1 MLPLLLP
8 LAFLASP
15 NSLPQ
20 DPTVPGLEDVQ
31 IPDGALVD
39 DGDYL
44 ELRFDE
50 TDAGGL
56 TLRQFIKIAQVNT
69 GLNFT
74 VDTTTANVSSQLN
87 ARKILLYGTK
97 RIRKD
102 EFYSFFQIMLKI
114 YGFITVKQ
122 GSGDLAVIVITQESP
137 ANKGMIKANQIF
149 VEPDQVE
156 VFSSQPATFVATVYP
171 LRFADAQ
178 QLGTA
183 LRTSIGGGN
192 NSIDTF
198 TPLPTVNSIL
208 IQGYGPFV
216 AASARMLRILDVEPF
231 KKQPSF
237 TRIQLHQASSED
249 LADLV
254 TELIEDLDSNNA
266 RPTAGRGQDLKSQQA
281 LPTRVLANTRDNSLL
296 VITDPEKLDM
306 IKDLIAQLDTEVE
319 TPELSF
325 RTYQLENIS
334 AKDLQKSL
342 KAFLK
347 EVQQNETRRGGNNQN
362 TTISRNE
369 QPIVLEAQE
378 ETNTLLITASR
389 SKWLELERML
399 VTLDRRQKQVLIETA
414 LIEVSEDFNKEI
426 GFEYASVN
434 YPNSDG
440 SQTGF
445 GFTSM
450 GISTL
455 TDSDGDGTLDTRILD
470 PNRSGF
476 TAGILDGTE
485 YGIPMLLAAAQSRN
499 DANILSVPSILV
511 TNNRGARVESID
523 EIPTSTQSAT
533 QGVGVTTTFD
543 GYQEAGITLSIT
555 PSIAAGRYLRLGVS
569 LEISAF
575 RGTFTPGQTLPPT
588 RITRKLDTTVYL
600 PDGATMWIGGI
611 IRDDMT
617 TNNTGIPLL
626 SDLPVLGWIF
636 GSRSNA
642 NVKTTLFFFCTPR
655 ILDDED
661 FAELADISTVGKA
674 KAANVI
680 GLQRVQR
687 IDPEF
692 EVDVPVDIIL
702 EESVDGSN
710 ELETGQLDLSS
721 FSSPVF
727 DPPSGLLEGG
737 EMRQLGFP
745 DTLPN
750 DELEGVAPAHSDPSE
765 PSARNLP
772 ESGQ

>member
-1 MLPLLLP
+1 P
-8 LAFLASP
+8 
-15 NSLPQ
+15 
-20 DPTVPGLEDVQ
+20 PGAVV
-31 IPDGALVD
+31 DG
-39 DGDYL
+39 GDYI

-50 TDAGGL
+50 TDEGGL
-56 TLRQFIKIAQVNT
+56 TLRQFVKIAQINT

-74 VDTTTANVSSQLN
+74 VDATNPNIGSLLN
-87 ARKILLYGTK
+87 TKKILLYGTK
-97 RIRKD
+97 RITKD

-114 YGFITVKQ
+114 YGFVTVKQ
-122 GSGDLAVIVITQESP
+122 GAGDLAVIVITQDS
-137 ANKGMIKANQIF
+137 AQTKSMIRTNQVF
-149 VEPDQVE
+149 VEPEQVE
-156 VFSSQPATFVATVYP
+156 TFATQPATFIATVYP
-171 LRFADAQ
+171 LRYAVAQ
-178 QLGTA
+178 QLGSA
-183 LRTSIGGGN
+183 LRTSIAGN
-192 NSIDTF
+192 ANSNDTY
-198 TPLPTVNSIL
+198 TPLPTVNSLL

-216 AASARMLRILDVEPF
+216 AASVRMLRILDVEPF

-237 TRIQLHQASSED
+237 TRIQLHQASAED

-254 TELIEDLDSNNA
+254 TELIEDLDSSNPRQQNN
-266 RPTAGRGQDLKSQQA
+266 RGQDGAAQQL

-347 EVQQNETRRGGNNQN
+347 EVQQGETRRGGNSQN
-362 TTISRNE
+362 NTISRNE

-399 VTLDRRQKQVLIETA
+399 DTLDRRQKQVSIETA

-511 TNNRGARVESID
+511 TNNRGARVESLD

-555 PSIAAGRYLRLGVS
+555 PSISAGRYLRLGIS

-611 IRDDMT
+611 VRDDMT
-617 TNNTGIPLL
+617 TNETGIPLL

-636 GSRSNA
+636 GSQSNA

-661 FAELADISTVGKA
+661 FAELADISKVGKA

-680 GLQRVQR
+680 GLNRVQR
-687 IDPEF
+687 VDPSF
-692 EVDVPVDIIL
+692 QVDHPLDIISD
-702 EESVDGSN
+702 EDIDGDGHP
-710 ELETGQLDLSS
+710 ETGQLD
-721 FSSPVF
+721 FSGFAAPVF
-727 DPPSGLLEGG
+727 DPPSGLLQDG

-745 DTLPN
+745 DTLPAE
-750 DELEGVAPAHSDPSE
+750 ELDDPTLDPSDE
-765 PSARNLP
+765 IPASSRSLP
-772 ESGQ
+772 ESGR